1 MQPINTSDLT
11 FLNMDRPT
19 NLMVVNGVLWF
30 DEEPDWDAVQ
40 DVIRE
45 RLIDRFPVLSCRAA
59 QVDGNWVWEEDPDFS
74 LDNHVR
80 HVDLDGDLSEAQEYV
95 SGRLSDPMDRDH
107 ALWEVNFLS
116 GLPGKDGQPAA
127 MMMARFHHA
136 VADGIRIVQLL
147 LSMCDMKT
155 DGAPPKVGRGS
166 SRRSPLGKVA
176 NVSRR
181 LASDVLDIVS
191 GVGVA
196 AIRLPQQMMSG
207 GVDLTPVKLADA
219 ITGTASPDNLLAN
232 TMRSVSRLSM
242 AGRRPDLTGDG
253 PLGVE
258 KRVSWVTGLPVST
271 VKDIGK
277 AHGATVNDVLVSV
290 VSRGLSRFV
299 EEQGRPL
306 ADDVSWLIPISLK
319 PIDMNLPAELGNY
332 FAMVVFPMPLGISTT
347 DGLLKE
353 VRNRMDRLKN
363 STEAMIV
370 FGLQK
375 VVAATPEAV
384 SVGLTEFVAN
394 KTLGVLT
401 NVPGPRAPMY
411 LAGTEVTGVLGWVP
425 TAADQPLGICIFSYN
440 GTVSMG
446 IAADAAVVG
455 DPGRLAD
462 LIVEEFEA
470 MAG

>member
-95 SGRLSDPMDRDH
+95 SGVAERPDGSRPR
-107 ALWEVNFLS
+107 AVGG
-116 GLPGKDGQPAA
+116 GLPQWLARGKDGQPAA

-136 VADGIRIVQLL
+136 VADGIRIVELL
-147 LSMCDMKT
+147 LSMCDMKM

-166 SRRSPLGKVA
+166 SRRSPLGKAA

-232 TMRSVSRLSM
+232 TMRSGDGCQWRA
-242 AGRRPDLTGDG
+242 AGRT
-253 PLGVE
+253 
-258 KRVSWVTGLPVST
+258 
-271 VKDIGK
+271 
-277 AHGATVNDVLVSV
+277 
-290 VSRGLSRFV
+290 
-299 EEQGRPL
+299 
-306 ADDVSWLIPISLK
+306 
-319 PIDMNLPAELGNY
+319 
-332 FAMVVFPMPLGISTT
+332 
-347 DGLLKE
+347 
-353 VRNRMDRLKN
+353 
-363 STEAMIV
+363 
-370 FGLQK
+370 
-375 VVAATPEAV
+375 
-384 SVGLTEFVAN
+384 
-394 KTLGVLT
+394 
-401 NVPGPRAPMY
+401 
-411 LAGTEVTGVLGWVP
+411 
-425 TAADQPLGICIFSYN
+425 
-440 GTVSMG
+440 
-446 IAADAAVVG
+446 
-455 DPGRLAD
+455 
-462 LIVEEFEA
+462 
-470 MAG
+470 

>member
-1 MQPINTSDLT
+1 MSHRTILPADLGPIETNALLCGGVGPRPIALASTISADGLRNLSPFSFFNAFGSNPPMVAFAPNRRGRDGT
-11 FLNMDRPT
+11 VKHTYLN
-19 NLMVVNGVLWF
+19 
-30 DEEPDWDAVQ
+30 
-40 DVIRE
+40 
-45 RLIDRFPVLSCRAA
+45 
-59 QVDGNWVWEEDPDFS
+59 
-74 LDNHVR
+74 
-80 HVDLDGDLSEAQEYV
+80 
-95 SGRLSDPMDRDH
+95 
-107 ALWEVNFLS
+107 
-116 GLPGKDGQPAA
+116 
-127 MMMARFHHA
+127 A
-136 VADGIRIVQLL
+136 VATGEFVI
-147 LSMCDMKT
+147 
-155 DGAPPKVGRGS
+155 A
-166 SRRSPLGKVA
+166 A
-176 NVSRR
+176 VSFAM
-181 LASDVLDIVS
+181 L
-191 GVGVA
+191 
-196 AIRLPQQMMSG
+196 QQMMSG

-332 FAMVVFPMPLGISTT
+332 FAMVVFPMPLGITTT

>member
-19 NLMVVNGVLWF
+19 NLMIVNGVLWF
-30 DEEPDWDAVQ
+30 DEEPDWDAVR
-40 DVIRE
+40 DVIQQ
-45 RLIDRFPVLSCRAA
+45 RLLDRFPVLSRRAA
-59 QVDGNWVWEEDPDFS
+59 NVDGAWVWQDDPDFS

-80 HVDLDGDLSEAQEYV
+80 HVELNGDLNKAQDYV
-95 SGRLSDPMDRDH
+95 SGRISDPLDRDH
-107 ALWEVNFLS
+107 ALWEVDFIS
-116 GLPGKDGQPAA
+116 GLPGEPAA
-127 MMMARFHHA
+127 MMLARFHHA

-166 SRRSPLGKVA
+166 TRRSPLGKAA
-176 NVSRR
+176 NVSKR

-191 GVGVA
+191 GVGTA
-196 AIRLPQQMMSG
+196 AIRLPQQVLSG
-207 GVDLTPVKLADA
+207 GVDLAPVKLSDA

-277 AHGATVNDVLVSV
+277 LHGGTVNDVLVSV
-290 VSRGLSRFV
+290 VSRGLSRYV

-306 ADDVSWLIPISLK
+306 PDEVSWLIPISLK

-332 FAMVVFPMPLGISTT
+332 FAMVVFPMPLGVAET
-347 DGLLKE
+347 DGLLAE
-353 VRNRMDRLKN
+353 VRTRMDRLKN

-375 VVAATPEAV
+375 VVAAAPDVV
-384 SVGLTEFVAN
+384 SVGVTEFVAN

-440 GTVSMG
+440 GNVSMG
-446 IAADAAVVG
+446 IAADAAVVA
-455 DPGRLAD
+455 DPGRLAE
-462 LIVEEFEA
+462 LIVEEFEL
-470 MAG
+470 MTQ

>member
-1 MQPINTSDLT
+1 MLYNGKTLS
-11 FLNMDRPT
+11 FLATDIYT
-19 NLMVVNGVLWF
+19 EVSKT
-30 DEEPDWDAVQ
+30 EETY
-40 DVIRE
+40 E
-45 RLIDRFPVLSCRAA
+45 
-59 QVDGNWVWEEDPDFS
+59 
-74 LDNHVR
+74 
-80 HVDLDGDLSEAQEYV
+80 
-95 SGRLSDPMDRDH
+95 
-107 ALWEVNFLS
+107 
-116 GLPGKDGQPAA
+116 
-127 MMMARFHHA
+127 
-136 VADGIRIVQLL
+136 
-147 LSMCDMKT
+147 
-155 DGAPPKVGRGS
+155 
-166 SRRSPLGKVA
+166 
-176 NVSRR
+176 
-181 LASDVLDIVS
+181 
-191 GVGVA
+191 
-196 AIRLPQQMMSG
+196 
-207 GVDLTPVKLADA
+207 
-219 ITGTASPDNLLAN
+219 
-232 TMRSVSRLSM
+232 
-242 AGRRPDLTGDG
+242 
-253 PLGVE
+253 
-258 KRVSWVTGLPVST
+258 VST

-332 FAMVVFPMPLGISTT
+332 FAMVVFPMPLGITTT